1 MQGRGKCNKRAS
13 NKGFL
18 PNTRSRVERWIEKA
32 RWMLAQLALRIK
44 RKRKRKVELG
54 MRLGKLSGR
63 KDYRKVL
70 V

>member
-44 RKRKRKVELG
+44 RKRKVELG